1 MRFLL
6 ATPKSELT
14 TIRIELYFPGIKS
27 PFKYSTGR
35 SIKPENWDQKK
46 YRAKTMRGAQGDR
59 NRKLNLVLNE
69 YEFAVERIRDLYGS
83 ALTKD
88 KLKEKLDEYFHV
100 NDNDFEVLT
109 CKTMIKNFIEEMKEL
124 GSVTKTTLIKY
135 EMIRNK
141 FLTFIGKQDL
151 QIEQI
156 NHAFLVKFITFLR
169 SEYQLS
175 DNTLQRNYAHFK
187 AFLNWCDRNG
197 HKVPRDYKEIKI
209 KGRDVD
215 DIALTYEE
223 IKILETMK
231 LDHGLDLHRDMF
243 LIGVYSGQRFS
254 DYSVFEK
261 ADVRDGMIIK
271 RAEKTETNSYIPLH
285 SKLEKLLDK
294 YDWQFKTISS
304 QKFNKAIQKICKK
317 AGFNDEVKKT
327 RYLGSKKMIERFQR
341 WEIVTSHTARRTF
354 ITLSSTKG
362 MPDHIIMSITGIRD
376 PKTLQKYK
384 KINLETVMSQAQK
397 VFD

>member
-1 MRFLL
+1 MIFNL
-6 ATPKSELT
+6 KSEKAKMT
-14 TIRIELYFPGIKS
+14 VIRLEIYLPGEKS
-27 PFKYSTGR
+27 RFKYNTGR
-35 SIKPENWDQKK
+35 SIKPEHWDKK
-46 YRAKTMRGAQGDR
+46 TRRLKTMRGAQGDR
-59 NRKLNLVLNE
+59 NRKLNLILNE

-88 KLKEKLDEYFHV
+88 KLKSKLDEYFH
-100 NDNDFEVLT
+100 
-109 CKTMIKNFIEEMKEL
+109 IEEKKPETVLEL
-124 GSVTKTTLIKY
+124 FDEYIDEIVNLGTLTKRTIEKYKMTGRKWSEFQGKRKIMLHEINYSVLINY
-135 EMIRNK
+135 
-141 FLTFIGKQDL
+141 
-151 QIEQI
+151 
-156 NHAFLVKFITFLR
+156 VTFLR
-169 SEYQLS
+169 DRHKLT
-175 DNTLQRNYAHFK
+175 DNTLHRNINFLKTFLIWNQRNG
-187 AFLNWCDRNG
+187 R
-197 HKVPRDYKEIKI
+197 KVSDDYKKIKI
-209 KGRDVD
+209 NQRETDN
-215 DIALTYEE
+215 IALTYEE

-231 LDHGLDLHRDMF
+231 LDHRLDLHRDMF

-294 YDWQFKTISS
+294 YDWQFRTISS

-317 AGFNDEVKKT
+317 AGFTDEVKKT